1 MTPRAPNSDPGV
13 DAMISVIAHGTT
25 FPVGNGSV
33 ANVTMGGKNCLIQ
46 GSWIGP
52 AGTSGTAGE
61 KCALKY

>member
-1 MTPRAPNSDPGV
+1 
-13 DAMISVIAHGTT
+13 MISVIAHGTT